1 MPQDTIIEVLRT
13 EEKMNQI
20 REQTAADCRQKLL
33 MHSAARI
40 GLRSRPGADA
50 EAEVREMMSEA
61 ERQAAQATYHALEEA
76 SVQWEH
82 KKEEARQRIPQ
93 AARWIVEKVVE
104 R

>member
-33 MHSAARI
+33 MAQRSADRLREQAR
-40 GLRSRPGADA
+40 ADA
-50 EAEVREMMSEA
+50 EMMSEA

>member
-1 MPQDTIIEVLRT
+1 MPQDTIAEVLQI
-13 EEKMNQI
+13 EEKMNQK
-20 REQTAADCRQKLL
+20 REQATVNCRQKLL
-33 MHSAARI
+33 TAQRSAEH
-40 GLRSRPGADA
+40 LREQIRADA

-82 KKEEARQRIPQ
+82 KKEEARQRIPH

>member
-33 MHSAARI
+33 MAQRSADRLREQAR
-40 GLRSRPGADA
+40 ADA

-61 ERQAAQATYHALEEA
+61 EPQATYHALEEA

>member
-20 REQTAADCRQKLL
+20 REQTAGLL
-33 MHSAARI
+33 QR
-40 GLRSRPGADA
+40 ADA

>member
-33 MHSAARI
+33 MAQRSADRLREQAR
-40 GLRSRPGADA
+40 ADA

-61 ERQAAQATYHALEEA
+61 ERPAARPRDEGLPRASAGASHGGRHALRA
-76 SVQWEH
+76 GGGLR
-82 KKEEARQRIPQ
+82 AMGT
-93 AARWIVEKVVE
+93 
-104 R
+104 

>member
-1 MPQDTIIEVLRT
+1 MPQDTIIEVLRI

-20 REQTAADCRQKLL
+20 REQTATDCRQKLL
-33 MHSAARI
+33 MAQRSADRLREQAR
-40 GLRSRPGADA
+40 ADA
-50 EAEVREMMSEA
+50 
-61 ERQAAQATYHALEEA
+61 ALEEA

>member
-33 MHSAARI
+33 MAQREQAR
-40 GLRSRPGADA
+40 ADA

>member
-1 MPQDTIIEVLRT
+1 
-13 EEKMNQI
+13 MNQNTRAKPPRI
-20 REQTAADCRQKLL
+20 VDKTADGTAQRGSPAGAGPGL
-33 MHSAARI
+33 M
-40 GLRSRPGADA
+40 P

>member
-1 MPQDTIIEVLRT
+1 MKDYHELRLAPV
-13 EEKMNQI
+13 M
-20 REQTAADCRQKLL
+20 AAAMLC
-33 MHSAARI
+33 
-40 GLRSRPGADA
+40 
-50 EAEVREMMSEA
+50 
-61 ERQAAQATYHALEEA
+61 ALEEA

>member
-33 MHSAARI
+33 MAQRSADRLREQAR
-40 GLRSRPGADA
+40 ADA

-61 ERQAAQATYHALEEA
+61 ERQAALEEA